1 MVMKEYPTN
10 IKTEKPRP
18 GMPAGS
24 VRLQYTPGA
33 KKRVADTLLEHLKFY
48 LKYPDLFYQFN
59 PEPIGKD
66 KRAKD
71 TASIFLE
78 IQQKLDVW
86 RNARNDIQESY
97 ILRNNYVVEQTAEK
111 MHKVKNLDAKIIDEY
126 INAYYIQYNDDEPKF
141 YSKAIE
147 IDLFE

>member
-1 MVMKEYPTN
+1 MKMYPKN

-24 VRLQYTPGA
+24 VRLQYTPGG
-33 KKRVADTLLEHLKFY
+33 KQRVLDTLLEHLKFY
-48 LKYPDLFYQFN
+48 LKYPNLFYQFN

-66 KRAKD
+66 KRTKD

-86 RNARNDIQESY
+86 RETRNDIQESY

-111 MHKVKNLDAKIIDEY
+111 MHKVFDLDTKIIDEY
-126 INAYYIQYNDDEPKF
+126 INAYFVQYNDVEPKL
-141 YSKAIE
+141 YSKQVE
-147 IDLFE
+147 IDLFY